1 MIYVIV
7 FYYVFYSIIVNK
19 ICKFALDLQNVK
31 NNSLPETVVYSKV
44 KSYFKLTKFTLS
56 ALVVFS
62 AIITFFTV
70 ADNFEWQQV
79 FAICV
84 GGFLITSA
92 ANGFNQII
100 EKDLDKLMNRTKLR
114 PLPTSNLSVAEAFI
128 FCFICG
134 AIGTLLLWIFT
145 NPLCGIIGFVSVIL
159 YALIYTPLKK
169 ITPFSVFIGAFPGA
183 LPTLIGSVAATTDFG
198 HISFFGMLLFCIQ
211 FFWQFP
217 HFWAIAWVSHDD
229 YQRAGFFMLPSKGG
243 RDKISQSQILIYTLS
258 LFPIALT
265 PFIFNY
271 SGWISATI
279 VSSMGLLFIM
289 QAHHLYKNGTIQSAR
304 KLMFGSFLYLP
315 VVQVTLM
322 IGHKFLI

>member
-1 MIYVIV
+1 L
-7 FYYVFYSIIVNK
+7 VNK
-19 ICKFALDLQNVK
+19 ILKFAPDLQNVE
-31 NNSLPETVVYSKV
+31 NNLPTETIVYSKV

-70 ADNFEWQQV
+70 AESFVWQQV
-79 FAICV
+79 FALCI
-84 GGFLITSA
+84 GGFLVTSA

-114 PLPTSNLSVAEAFI
+114 PLPTNNLSTLEAFI
-128 FCFICG
+128 FCFTCG
-134 AIGTLLLWIFT
+134 LIGIALLWIFT
-145 NPLCGIIGFVSVIL
+145 NPLSGIIGFASIIL
-159 YALIYTPLKK
+159 YALVYTPLKK

-183 LPTLIGSVAATTDFG
+183 LPTLIGSVAATNDFG
-198 HISFFGMLLFCIQ
+198 HVTFFGMLLFCIQ

-243 RDKISQSQILIYTLS
+243 RDKVSQSQILIYTLA
-258 LFPIALT
+258 LFPLALT

-279 VSSMGLLFIM
+279 VSSVGLLFIM
-289 QAHHLYKNGTIQSAR
+289 QAHSLYRNGTIESAR

-315 VVQVTLM
+315 VVQVALM
-322 IGHKFLI
+322 IGHQFLI

>member
-1 MIYVIV
+1 MEP
-7 FYYVFYSIIVNK
+7 N
-19 ICKFALDLQNVK
+19 LNTLP
-31 NNSLPETVVYSKV
+31 PETIVYSKV

-70 ADNFEWQQV
+70 ADSFVWQQV

-84 GGFLITSA
+84 GGFLVTSA

-114 PLPTSNLSVAEAFI
+114 PLPTSNLSSNEAFI
-128 FCFICG
+128 FCTICG
-134 AIGTLLLWIFT
+134 LIGTVLLWVYT
-145 NPLCGIIGFVSVIL
+145 NPLSGIIGFVSIIL
-159 YALIYTPLKK
+159 YALVYTPLKRK
-169 ITPFSVFIGAFPGA
+169 TPFSVFIGAFPGA
-183 LPTLIGSVAATTDFG
+183 LPTLIGAVAATSDFG
-198 HISFFGMLLFCIQ
+198 QITFYGILLFCIQ

-243 RDKISQSQILIYTLS
+243 RDKASRSQILVYTLA
-258 LFPIALT
+258 LFPLALT

-271 SGWISATI
+271 SGWISASI
-279 VSSMGLLFIM
+279 ISCMGLLFIM
-289 QAHHLYKNGTIQSAR
+289 QAHRLYRNGTIESAR

-315 VVQVTLM
+315 VVQVALM